1 MTIDTKIILIND
13 ARREC
18 VRKMVNLL
26 EKYVNNE
33 PELIRHFCRVIDL
46 ENDMID
52 LEIENHNRYASSDE
66 KW

>member
-46 ENDMID
+46 ENNMID